1 MCFTKNKTHEILP
14 WKRKN
19 LTMIS
24 NRNHSMKVYVLVC
37 EVNFLEDL
45 DVFSSQAIEY
55 KFDEEIVW
63 RKKIKRKAKQISLEW
78 IGTLMLHH
86 LSQMDDLLQQVLKY
100 DLHCLF
106 EPKDLRIQNLHFKGN
121 FNCLTPSN
129 WTRNSV
135 FNRRIASCSDSLRSV
150 SKEST
155 SSEKKTN
162 FYCKNSIWNW
172 NMQTNEN
179 NRRL

>member
-1 MCFTKNKTHEILP
+1 
-14 WKRKN
+14 
-19 LTMIS
+19 MIS